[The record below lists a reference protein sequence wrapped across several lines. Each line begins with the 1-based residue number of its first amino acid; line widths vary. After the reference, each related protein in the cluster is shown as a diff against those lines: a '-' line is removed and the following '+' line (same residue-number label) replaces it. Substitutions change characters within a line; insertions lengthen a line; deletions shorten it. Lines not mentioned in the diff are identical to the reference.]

1 MIIGLCG
8 FQGAGKDTVGDIL
21 VKTHGFVKLSFAS
34 ALKDACSAL
43 FGWDRTMLEGS
54 TPESRTWRE
63 TPDEFWGGKL
73 GVAGFTPRRAL
84 QLIGTDVLRKHFHSN
99 IWVDIVENKINKL
112 IQSNPNVRIV
122 IADCRFGNEL
132 AMIKTFSN
140 SQIIYVQRN
149 EPEWFEKFRSG
160 NTECVDLS
168 SFHPSEIEWM
178 RFPFDRIINN
188 NGCVDYL
195 DLAVLRLCEN
205 KHMDFS
211 SFVSCTSC
219 PAASQLKYILE
230 TGMDWDSYYKV
241 RIFVTK
247 FSQVMARL
255 TDSKIPDEKIGYYKN
270 LVYKDWVSDIK
281 LSQFDPKYRTYIC
294 AILNALKNKRIKGR
308 VNFS

>member
-8 FQGAGKDTVGDIL
+8 FQGAGKDTVADIL
-21 VKTHGFVKLSFAS
+21 VKTHGFVKISFGA
-34 ALKDACSAL
+34 ALKDVIGSM
-43 FGWDRTMLEGS
+43 FGWDRSMLEGS

-63 TPDEFWGGKL
+63 TTDDFWSGKL
-73 GVAGFTPRRAL
+73 SIPGFTPRKAL
-84 QLIGTDVLRKHFHSN
+84 QMIGTDVLRKHFNPN
-99 IWVDIVENKINKL
+99 IWVDIVENKISKL
-112 IQSNPNVRIV
+112 IQSDSNIRIV
-122 IADCRFGNEL
+122 VSDCRFTNEL
-132 AMIKTFSN
+132 DMVKKFSN

-149 EPEWFEKFRSG
+149 EPEWFEELRSG
-160 NTECVDLS
+160 RPLDLS

-178 RFPFDRIINN
+178 RYPFDKIINN
-188 NGCVDYL
+188 DGHKDHL
-195 DLAVLRLCEN
+195 DLIVLRLCEN

-219 PAASQLKYILE
+219 PAAAQLKYILE
-230 TGMDWDSYYKV
+230 TGMDWESYYKV

-255 TDSKIPDEKIGYYKN
+255 TESKIPDEKIGYYKN
-270 LVYKDWVSDIK
+270 LVYNDWISDSK
-281 LSQFDPKYRTYIC
+281 LSQFDIKHRTYIC